1 MTFKIAKG
9 LVIALGA
16 LVAGVV
22 AQAAPTTVFGLNAA
36 PFPSQTVGGA
46 PVTARSTLTGFMTDI
61 YDEGSFAGA
70 TVNVLTTSSSLT
82 FTKQGG
88 GPSITGTLT
97 APGAN
102 NSTNPKRFGVYNTP
116 FQGRY
121 NTTGA
126 TATTPASG
134 RFVEANVTDLTIA
147 FANAISA
154 FGFYAT
160 DIGESATLTV
170 HLRAVGGGTTDFLVP
185 ATGQGQG
192 SLVFWGFYDDSGTVY
207 DQVSLTTSASP
218 TAAQPDVFGFDD
230 FVTGIARVVDPGPD
244 PVPEPASLALI
255 GVALLGAAYARRR
268 RS

>member
-16 LVAGVV
+16 LVVGVV
-22 AQAAPTTVFGLNAA
+22 AQAAPTTVFGLNAT
-36 PFPSQTVGGA
+36 PDPDGTVGGP
-46 PVTARSTLTGFMTDI
+46 PVSARSTLTGFMTDI

-70 TVNVLTTSSSLT
+70 TVDALTTSTALT
-82 FTKQGG
+82 FTKQGV
-88 GPSITGTLT
+88 GPAIAGTLT

-102 NSTNPKRFGVYNTP
+102 DVANPKRFGVFDTP
-116 FQGRY
+116 LNGRY

-126 TATTPASG
+126 TATESADG

-147 FANAISA
+147 FAQAISA

-170 HLRAVGGGTTDFLVP
+170 HLRTVGGATTSFPVP
-185 ATGQGQG
+185 ATGQTTG
-192 SLVFWGFYDDSGTVY
+192 SLVFWGFYDDSGTLY
-207 DQVSLTTSASP
+207 DQVSLTTSALPGPS
-218 TAAQPDVFGFDD
+218 PDVFGFDD
-230 FVTGIARVVDPGPD
+230 FVTGFARVVDVDPD